1 MAQRTDT
8 SNPQNNVPTHVLD
21 LTVRLEELAQVNLGG
36 LEELGLSDIDVL
48 EGEDSLGGLLD
59 LSSDRLGDELLDQL
73 LQLAL
78 ALPLH
83 DLVHLGPDLPDLGR
97 LSVRGLLDLLPVL
110 SGESDGE
117 KSDEVSIGGSD
128 IDVGL
133 DQRLPLSDQRSDL
146 VGGEV
151 HAVERSQTVLVLLIR
166 KCERRAGQSVRRHVH
181 KRPQFSMQF
190 PNTP

>member
-1 MAQRTDT
+1 
-8 SNPQNNVPTHVLD
+8 
-21 LTVRLEELAQVNLGG
+21 VRLVELSEVELGG
-36 LEELGLSDIDVL
+36 LEKLGLSDVDVL

-59 LSSDRLGDELLDQL
+59 LSSDRLGNELLNQL

-83 DLVHLGPDLPDLGR
+83 DLVHLGPDLPDLSG

-110 SGESDGE
+110 SGESNGE
-117 KSDEVSIGGSD
+117 EPDEVSVRGSD
-128 IDVGL
+128 IDVSL

-151 HAVERSQTVLVLLIR
+151 HSVERSKTVLALLHA
-166 KCERRAGQSVRRHVH
+166 ERGMSNELIELRG
-181 KRPQFSMQF
+181 
-190 PNTP
+190 